1 MVWARQNMHFDYF
14 AKTDDDAFV
23 HVPRMLQLL
32 GGVPVYIYICGGVHV
47 RACHPSV

>member
-1 MVWARQNMHFDYF
+1 MVWAQQNVQFDYF

-32 GGVPVYIYICGGVHV
+32 GTLPVNMRVY
-47 RACHPSV
+47 A